1 MTDLLNN
8 LRNSSP
14 NESSYDLYCRCL
26 DAATELRNAVIEECA
41 KHIENRDE
49 AFGNTFA
56 DEIRKLL
63 TKDKP

>member
-1 MTDLLNN
+1 MTTDLLNN

-14 NESSYDLYCRCL
+14 NEGSHDLYCRWI
-26 DAATELRNAVIEECA
+26 AALRNAAIEECA

-49 AFGNTFA
+49 AFGHTFA
-56 DEIRKLL
+56 DEIRELL